1 MKTTYTVALVAT
13 LLSCAVGCQRK
24 VPDAGSLDVQPRS
37 ITLPYPQLTTV
48 RLAWTPAAAPGE
60 GDTPSEPLVFLHL
73 LGAKGQVLRTFD
85 HPFPQHWAAG
95 TPVTYDVKLY
105 QSALAP
111 PLDPGK
117 YRLSVGLYDQSGKR
131 WALDGLGEPIRRQEY
146 RAAEVEVPAQPA
158 GPRLTFSPAWLRLE
172 AGSDKQVVAR
182 RWLSQQPGEITVAA
196 IPGPGTLWLS
206 FRIPPADGASQKLV
220 FHESATNTPAVV
232 VRDTCGAVETG
243 ISGPGPH
250 EVEMPIEAPGAE
262 GACRISLVPNFHV
275 VSPDRPTPRS
285 VSLENAA
292 WIAGGARRASGGEV
306 PQPGASAKP
315 SLPPVAPAAPPTP
328 YPPPAA
334 APGKPAGGTGR

>member
-1 MKTTYTVALVAT
+1 MKTTATVALVAT
-13 LLSCAVGCQRK
+13 LLLCAVGCQRK
-24 VPDAGSLDVQPRS
+24 APDAGSLDVQPRS

-48 RLAWTPAAAPGE
+48 RLTWTPAAAAGE

-73 LGAKGQVLRTFD
+73 VGAKGQVLRTFD

-117 YRLSVGLYDQSGKR
+117 YRLIVGLYDQSGKR
-131 WALDGLGEPIRRQEY
+131 WALDGLGEPMKRQEY
-146 RAAEVEVPAQPA
+146 KAADVEVPAQPA
-158 GPRLTFSPAWLRLE
+158 GPRLAFSPGWLPLD

-182 RWLSQQPGEITVAA
+182 RWLSSQPGEIRVEA
-196 IPGPGTLWLS
+196 ILGPGTLWLS
-206 FRIPPADGASQKLV
+206 FRIPPVDGASQKLV
-220 FHESATNTPAVV
+220 YHESASNTPAVV

-250 EVEMPIEAPGAE
+250 EIEMAIGAPGAE
-262 GACRISLVPNFHV
+262 GVCRISLVPNFHV
-275 VSPDRPTPRS
+275 VSPDRPAARS

-292 WIAGGARRASGGEV
+292 WIAGGARGASGGEAL
-306 PQPGASAKP
+306 QPGAAANP
-315 SLPPVAPAAPPTP
+315 SVAPATPAAP

-334 APGKPAGGTGR
+334 APGKPSGATGR

>member
-13 LLSCAVGCQRK
+13 LLSCAVGCHRK

-37 ITLPYPQLTTV
+37 ITLPYPQLATV
-48 RLAWTPAAAPGE
+48 RLTWTPAAATGE

-85 HPFPQHWAAG
+85 HPFPQSWAAG

-117 YRLSVGLYDQSGKR
+117 YRLGVGLYDQSGKR

-146 RAAEVEVPAQPA
+146 GAAEVEVPAQPA
-158 GPRLTFSPAWLRLE
+158 GPRLTFSPGWLPLE

-182 RWLSQQPGEITVAA
+182 RWLSQQPGEIQVEA

-206 FRIPPADGASQKLV
+206 FRIPPADGASQKLIY
-220 FHESATNTPAVV
+220 HDSATNTPAVV
-232 VRDTCGAVETG
+232 VRDSCGAVETG

-250 EVEMPIEAPGAE
+250 EVEMPIETPGAPGAD
-262 GACRISLVPNFHV
+262 GACKISLVPNFHV

-285 VSLENAA
+285 VALENAA
-292 WIAGGARRASGGEV
+292 WIPGGTRGAAGAEV
-306 PQPGASAKP
+306 PQTGAAANP
-315 SLPPVAPAAPPTP
+315 YPAPAAPPL
-328 YPPPAA
+328 PPAA
-334 APGKPAGGTGR
+334 APGKPSGGTGR